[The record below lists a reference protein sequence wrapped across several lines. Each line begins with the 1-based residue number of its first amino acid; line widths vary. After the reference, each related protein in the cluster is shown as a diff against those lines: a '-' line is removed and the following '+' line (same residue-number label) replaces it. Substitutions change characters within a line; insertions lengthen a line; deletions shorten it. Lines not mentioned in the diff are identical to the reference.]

1 MSKRNTIDK
10 VISYFSPQKGLA
22 RDQARFK
29 SDALNA
35 KSGYDAAGKGRRN
48 TWFRGSDSSANTE
61 TRASLITLRG
71 RSRELV
77 RNNPYAHRAIEA
89 RVSNVVGGGIIPA
102 ARCDNKKRQENAQ
115 RLMQAFIHQCDAD
128 GVNNLFGL
136 QALAIRA
143 QSEGGEAL
151 FLRQFVNDP
160 KLAVPLKIRVLE
172 GDFIDHTKEGLLGE
186 GQKIVQGVQFGSDN
200 SKQGLWLHD
209 THPGERG
216 MSSFASKFV
225 SIDQVAHIYEVTRPG
240 QVRGIPAG
248 VSAFMRMKGLDD
260 FQDARIEQQKIAACL
275 VGVIK
280 DMENDGTK
288 GDVLPDRL
296 EPGMFPQLGYGKDI
310 TFNTPPSVSGHEE
323 FVSTEQHC
331 FAAAYGITYEAL
343 TGNLKGTNFTS
354 GKMGFVEFGRNIE
367 RWRWNMLIPQG
378 LKVVERWV
386 IEAAEMAGHDMRG
399 VSYEWTPPRREM
411 IDQKSE
417 IPAQI
422 KAIRGG
428 LKSWS
433 ETVREN
439 GYDPEALRAEIE
451 RDNAAFDKQ
460 GIVLDSDARKTTNG
474 GQFQMENSD
483 DEKEHENDENSEE

>member
-1 MSKRNTIDK
+1 MSKRNAIDK
-10 VISYFSPQKGLA
+10 VISYFAPQKGLA

-29 SDALNA
+29 SDAINA
-35 KSGYDAAGKGRRN
+35 KNSYDAAGKGRRN

-71 RSRELV
+71 RSREMV

-102 ARCDNKKRQENAQ
+102 ARCENKKRQANAQ

-128 GVNNLFGL
+128 GVHNLFGI
-136 QALAIRA
+136 QALVIRA

-151 FLRQFVNDP
+151 LLRQFVNDSA
-160 KLAVPLKIRVLE
+160 LAVPLKIRVLE

-186 GQKIVQGVQFGSDN
+186 GKKIIQGVQFGSSN
-200 SKQGLWLHD
+200 NKEGLWLHD

-216 MSSFASKFV
+216 MSSLSSKFV
-225 SIDQVAHIYEVTRPG
+225 SSDQVAHIYEVTRPG

-275 VGVIK
+275 VGIIT
-280 DMENDGTK
+280 DLEGDGTK

-296 EPGMFPQLGYGKDI
+296 EPGMFPQLGSGKSVE
-310 TFNTPPSVSGHEE
+310 FNSPPSVSGHAE
-323 FVSTEQHC
+323 FVSTEQH
-331 FAAAYGITYEAL
+331 AIAMSYGITYEAL
-343 TGNLKGTNFTS
+343 TGNLKGTSFSS
-354 GKMGFVEFGRNIE
+354 GKIGFVEFGRNIE

-378 LKVVERWV
+378 LRVVERWF
-386 IEAAEMAGHDMRG
+386 IEACEMAGHDMRG
-399 VSYEWTPPRREM
+399 VSFEWTPPRREM

-451 RDNAAFDKQ
+451 RDNKEFDNK
-460 GIVLDSDARKTTNG
+460 GIVLDSDARRTTNG
-474 GQFQMENSD
+474 GQFQIESEDD
-483 DEKEHENDENSEE
+483 DEDYDSKK